1 MKSTTTISGATPDA
15 AEGQDTL
22 EPPTPESRTRNMK
35 TSPDGSAQD
44 EDTQDK
50 PEHAG
55 LKLLTV
61 LIGVPTVLI
70 VMLLCFLTP
79 SLNSGA
85 KDLPLAVAGPPQV
98 TTQITSALEAKAPG
112 SFETTT
118 YDQPDQARQA
128 VKDREAIGA
137 VTVGPKGVNVVTAS
151 GAGTPYSQLL
161 KGIGTGLEATGQ
173 HVTYEDVAPMTSKDP
188 TGVTISSL
196 ALPLA
201 FGGNVSAILLM
212 TLLKKSPWL
221 RLLGSILMSA
231 TSGLAITAL
240 LQFGFH
246 TIDGGFWMTAGALS
260 LGIAAI
266 SLTLIGAKDLFGF
279 AGLGVVGFLLLF
291 VSNPLSGIA
300 TGPQWLPAPWGEIG
314 QLMPIGAAGT
324 TMRSAVFFGGAGA
337 GQAVIVLVCWVLVGL
352 TMSTLGTRLT
362 AHRERKAAKEKPVPV
377 TA

>member
-1 MKSTTTISGATPDA
+1 M
-15 AEGQDTL
+15 
-22 EPPTPESRTRNMK
+22 R
-35 TSPDGSAQD
+35 
-44 EDTQDK
+44 
-50 PEHAG
+50 
-55 LKLLTV
+55 LLTV
-61 LIGVPTVLI
+61 LVGVPAVLI

-98 TTQITSALEAKAPG
+98 TTQITSALEAKSPG

-128 VKDREAIGA
+128 VKDRKAIGA
-137 VTVGPKGVNVVTAS
+137 FTVDAEGVTVITAS

-173 HVTYEDVAPMTSKDP
+173 HVTYEDVAPMTREDP

-201 FGGNVSAILLM
+201 FGGNVSAVLLM
-212 TLLKKSPWL
+212 TLLKKSPRL
-221 RLLGSILMSA
+221 RLVGSMLMSV

-246 TIDGGFWMTAGALS
+246 TIDGSFWMTAGALS

-279 AGLGVVGFLLLF
+279 AGLGVAGFLLLF

-324 TMRSAVFFGGAGA
+324 AMRSAVFFNGAGT
-337 GQAVIVLVCWVLVGL
+337 GQAVIVLTCWALAGLV
-352 TMSTLGTRLT
+352 MSALGARLT
-362 AHRERKAAKEKPVPV
+362 ARRERTAVERKAAV
-377 TA
+377 A